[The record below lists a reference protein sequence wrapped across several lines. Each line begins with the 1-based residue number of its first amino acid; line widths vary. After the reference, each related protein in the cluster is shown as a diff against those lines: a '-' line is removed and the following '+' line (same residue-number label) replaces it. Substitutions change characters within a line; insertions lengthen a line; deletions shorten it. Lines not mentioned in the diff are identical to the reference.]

1 MQGLNFSVKKRRK
14 AFLCLENVSVWVV
27 YNHDNRIIS
36 NHITC
41 YLNPVFHYKILSD
54 SYHKQQ
60 ANYRSSCSHYKN
72 TKKIYVCEQ
81 IGNFCL
87 EYIHVILY
95 IYIYTHTFKFVF
107 LLSEVWEDIHLKLEM
122 QYLHYYGQV
131 YRWMYLVIIILHTF
145 YKICKQKFWVFVHFQ
160 IKL

>member
-95 IYIYTHTFKFVF
+95 IHTHIQVCLPSIRSLRRHSFKTGNAISA
-107 LLSEVWEDIHLKLEM
+107 LLWPSLQVDVSCDHNFTHLL
-122 QYLHYYGQV
+122 QNL
-131 YRWMYLVIIILHTF
+131 
-145 YKICKQKFWVFVHFQ
+145 
-160 IKL
+160 